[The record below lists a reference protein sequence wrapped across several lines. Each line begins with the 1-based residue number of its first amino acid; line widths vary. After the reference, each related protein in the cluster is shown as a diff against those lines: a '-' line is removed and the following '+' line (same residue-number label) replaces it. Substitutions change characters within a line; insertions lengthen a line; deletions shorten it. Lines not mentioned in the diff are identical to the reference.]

1 MTDEEAKRYAGRM
14 GYTEAIWN
22 VMQGYG
28 IPYKKA
34 TMAKLVRLVGEVAA
48 ERSKIEKTIAEIES
62 IKDTQIRIGLG
73 CTDPQEREKH
83 LCAERAFACAL
94 EIIRRNIGEKEDK

>member
-1 MTDEEAKRYAGRM
+1 MTDEEAKRYADKM

-34 TMAKLVRLVGEVAA
+34 TKTKLVRLVGEVVA
-48 ERSKIEKTIAEIES
+48 ERSKIEKAIAEIES
-62 IKDTQIRIGLG
+62 AKDTQIRIGLD
-73 CTDPQEREKH
+73 CTDPQEHEKH
-83 LCAERAFACAL
+83 LCAEQALALAL
-94 EIIRRNIGEKEDK
+94 EIIKRNIGEREEE